1 MSTDVRIPQE
11 LGVTKHSTPQGV
23 KLPIY
28 MDNHATTRMDPRVLE
43 EMLPYFVEKFSTRPA
58 AITHSAGPPRRVS
71 RQLANASPS

>member
-11 LGVTKHSTPQGV
+11 LGVTKHATPQGV

-43 EMLPYFVEKFSTRPA
+43 EMLPYFMEKFGNSPA
-58 AITHSAGPPRRVS
+58 VITHSVGQPKRA
-71 RQLANASPS
+71 